1 MINLMNLP
9 AEEAERLA
17 YAEGFTGTAELF
29 ARVAELEAQVADL
42 ESKLEDTKDDSLAQW
57 ENRNGP
63 AYDYV
68 QFFLDC
74 FERLAGHYPAPCITS
89 NYDKSVIFA
98 AIERGEAC
106 EANHGDADA

>member
-42 ESKLEDTKDDSLAQW
+42 ENKLEDAKDDSLAQW

-68 QFFLDC
+68 QFFLGC

-89 NYDKSVIFA
+89 DYDKSVIFA
-98 AIERGEAC
+98 AIERGEDC
-106 EANHGDADA
+106 EANHGDPDA

>member
-29 ARVAELEAQVADL
+29 ARVARLEAQVADL
-42 ESKLEDTKDDSLAQW
+42 ENELENASDGLK
-57 ENRNGP
+57 RC
-63 AYDYV
+63 AYHDEYR
-68 QFFLDC
+68 QFFFDC
-74 FERLAGHYPAPCITS
+74 FERLAGRYYPVPSVTS
-89 NYDKSVIFA
+89 DYDKSVIFA

-106 EANHGDADA
+106 EANHQEGEQ

>member
-42 ESKLEDTKDDSLAQW
+42 ESKLEDAKDDSLAHW
-57 ENRNGP
+57 ERNNGP
-63 AYDYV
+63 ADAYKD
-68 QFFLDC
+68 FFYEC
-74 FERLAGHYPAPCITS
+74 FERLAGVYPCPSVTS
-89 NYDKSVIFA
+89 DYDKGVIFD
-98 AIERGEAC
+98 AIERAEGTTE
-106 EANHGDADA
+106 